1 MTPLNKRS
9 KQVRRDAINI
19 SKQNGGYHYG
29 GSFSCAEIIVH
40 LFDTIMKN
48 NEGFSECS
56 DNDIN
61 LQIFDYV
68 LTKNDDTKN
77 IESFTNNKNKLRIL
91 RKSIKTRRRGNLTQE
106 YE

>member
-1 MTPLNKRS
+1 MMF
-9 KQVRRDAINI
+9 DAKMFEEKKFEYIL
-19 SKQNGGYHYG
+19 
-29 GSFSCAEIIVH
+29 FAIIIIYAIY
-40 LFDTIMKN
+40 TIMKN